1 MFLSTYSISSTK
13 DFMHAWQKIT
23 RASWSTWEDLRMLLR
38 GDPEFDE
45 ASNLI
50 LSYFEGVGVLVRE
63 GFLPIR
69 MVALMMCGMT
79 RYYYEK
85 YQLIIKEGRVAMGFK
100 RWFSE
105 TVYLYEELL
114 SYLGEHPGLETRLG
128 NLLLS
133 YRLDD

>member
-1 MFLSTYSISSTK
+1 
-13 DFMHAWQKIT
+13 
-23 RASWSTWEDLRMLLR
+23 MLLR

-45 ASNLI
+45 ALNLI

-63 GFLPIR
+63 GFPPIR

-85 YQLIIKEGRVAMGFK
+85 YQPIIKEGRVAMGFK

-105 TVYLYEELL
+105 TAYLYEELL
-114 SYLGEHPGLETRLG
+114 SYLGEHPELDTRLG

-133 YRLDD
+133 YRLDDKRTPLCVRTLISRFPPSSVDPSR